1 MNKTTVESYKSHT
14 GIFIVQVLLSAISIS
29 LAFLA
34 LYAAQK
40 TDLPPGVSMPEYQIL
55 LLVCFIRGVL
65 FIFRKSYDH
74 LHDHHPHHEV
84 VEVIKSVGIGSLLIF
99 TALLFLYWVWLFQRY
114 SFLFLLFVV
123 IIDFVFLFLA
133 IFLFRLSW
141 SHFLLRKDYLT
152 NAIPILIVGYNE
164 DTIFTIQSLGRF
176 SSKAY
181 KLVAVVDTSAKRRG
195 RRIAGAKVIDLI
207 DDIELLLGIYKIEL
221 VFTIESALPL
231 STRLRIE
238 ESCKKCNIRYY
249 QIPGTFWVIESAL
262 RRTQSAHI
270 LRRQRNIRGENSLS
284 NDISSRIQIC
294 QDMVEY
300 IAKNGQSDE
309 ELTRIRGDLDEAN
322 KRAAYLVKAVTSLEE
337 IIERKIAE
345 SAAIIAFQRQKNKD
359 LDPLL
364 TKCRKAR
371 LDFMAEKLKLMLI
384 QFQIYCKVIE
394 RIEQNQSKGEFIHLK
409 KSVKTIIDQRLQKL
423 RSLRGQGE
431 SILDKLSQSLDDV
444 SLSYLDEIE
453 IELLAIEDSIID
465 PMSDQ
470 VHELKR
476 EINHAENALLKLEM
490 NVSQ

>member
-1 MNKTTVESYKSHT
+1 MNKRIDESYKSHA
-14 GIFIVQVLLSAISIS
+14 GIFIVQILLSAFSIS

-34 LYAAQK
+34 LHAAQK
-40 TDLPPGVSMPEYQIL
+40 TGFPPGFPVPEYQIL
-55 LLVCFIRGVL
+55 ILICFIRGAL
-65 FIFRKSYDH
+65 FILRKSYNH
-74 LHDHHPHHEV
+74 VHDHHPHHEV
-84 VEVIKSVGIGSLLIF
+84 VEVIKSVGIGSLFILI
-99 TALLFLYWVWLFQRY
+99 ALFILYCFLLREEYTIF
-114 SFLFLLFVV
+114 FLLFVV
-123 IIDFVFLFLA
+123 IVDFLFLSLM
-133 IFLFRLSW
+133 IFLSRLGW
-141 SHFLLRKDYLT
+141 SHFRLRKDYLT

-176 SSKAY
+176 SGKAY
-181 KLVAVVDTSAKRRG
+181 KLVAVVDTSNKRRG

-249 QIPGTFWVIESAL
+249 QIPGTFWIIESAL
-262 RRTQSAHI
+262 KRTQSAQI

-300 IAKNGQSDE
+300 
-309 ELTRIRGDLDEAN
+309 LTKGGLMGEDLGRIRSDLDEAG
-322 KRAAYLVKAVTSLEE
+322 KRADYLVKAVTSLEE

-345 SAAIIAFQRQKNKD
+345 SAAIIEFQRQKSKD

-364 TKCRKAR
+364 NDCRKAR

-384 QFQIYCKVIE
+384 QFQIYCKVLDRVE
-394 RIEQNQSKGEFIHLK
+394 ADQSKGEFLHFEK
-409 KSVKTIIDQRLQKL
+409 PFKTIIDQRLQKL
-423 RSLRGQGE
+423 RSLRRQGE
-431 SILDKLSQSLDDV
+431 SILDKLSQSLDDI
-444 SLSYLDEIE
+444 SLAYLDEIE
-453 IELLAIEDSIID
+453 IELNAIEDSIID

-476 EINHAENALLKLEM
+476 EINLAKPSPKILEI
-490 NVSQ
+490 SAS